1 MQPGGEGWTR
11 ADLGF
16 KETAIN
22 ILQVHAKQIIG
33 IAAAGAFLASIL
45 VMAPA
50 NAALTQQA
58 ANKAATDAY
67 EFGFPIVLMDVT
79 KTQATNVA
87 KPTTTSAAPLGQFSN
102 IPAFPPPENHAVVA
116 PNADTLYSVAWV
128 NLAREPMILHVP
140 DYKGRYF
147 LMPMLDMWTNVFQSP
162 GSRTG
167 YEKGGNFA
175 VVGPGWSGT
184 LPSGLTKFKRRH
196 RRFGS
201 SDEAPATAPAI
212 TRTSTNCKR
221 SSP

>member
-1 MQPGGEGWTR
+1 MH
-11 ADLGF
+11 
-16 KETAIN
+16 
-22 ILQVHAKQIIG
+22 ILQVRAKQIIG
-33 IAAAGAFLASIL
+33 MAAAGAFLASML
-45 VMAPA
+45 VTAPA

-67 EFGFPIVLMDVT
+67 EYGFPIVLMDVT

-102 IPAFPPPENHAVVA
+102 IPGFPPPENHAVVA

-128 NLAREPMILHVP
+128 NLAREPMVLHVP

-167 YEKGGNFA
+167 YEKGEISPSLGRA
-175 VVGPGWSGT
+175 GPERCHRDSR
-184 LPSGLTKFKRRH
+184 KFKRRH
-196 RRFGS
+196 RRSGS